1 MNHVPA
7 RSIARACVVSL
18 CVLVAVVVAAASVP
32 TGTAEDTGFSAERL
46 QRIHEVMKRY
56 IDGGQISG
64 AVTLVARRGRIA
76 HFDAH
81 GLLDLESK
89 KPVPKDAIFRL
100 ASTSKPITGVAVMM
114 LVEEGKIRLNDPVAS
129 YIPELKGLKV
139 AIPRPSP
146 GGQPA
151 AAGGRGGRGGAA
163 AVLVDFVTATRD
175 ITIRDLLTHTSGLV
189 SGGVASAEANKV
201 MQTRKPTES
210 LADFIPR
217 LGTVPLDFQPGTE
230 WRYSGLAGF
239 DTLGRIVE
247 IASGQPYDQFL
258 RRRIFD
264 PLGMKDTGFYLPD
277 DRTARLMTLYQRM
290 ENRLARAENQSGLS
304 SKTYFSGA
312 GGLMST
318 AEDYLQFAQMLLN
331 GGTLNGKRLLGP
343 RTVEFMTAPSHSGAL
358 FAANPG
364 RGGLGFG
371 LSVEVVQDNVRAL
384 RLTSNGS
391 FGWDGAYGTHFWI
404 DPKEQ
409 LVGIV
414 FIQTAT
420 PGLAR
425 DFENGVMQAIVN

>member
-1 MNHVPA
+1 VSHL
-7 RSIARACVVSL
+7 SIRPVLRACLVSS
-18 CVLVAVVVAAASVP
+18 CVALLAFVSTAASVP

-46 QRIHEVMKRY
+46 PRINDFVKRY
-56 IDGGQISG
+56 IDAGQISG

-76 HFDAH
+76 HFNAH
-81 GLLDLESK
+81 GFLDLESK

-100 ASTSKPITGVAVMM
+100 ASTSKPITGAAVMM
-114 LVEEGKIRLNDPVAS
+114 LVEEGKIRLSDPVAT
-129 YIPELKGLKV
+129 YIPEFKGLKV
-139 AIPRPSP
+139 AVPRPGP
-146 GGQPA
+146 GGQAA
-151 AAGGRGGRGGAA
+151 AAGGRGGRGAA
-163 AVLVDFVTATRD
+163 AIPVDLVSATRD
-175 ITIRDLLTHTSGLV
+175 ITIRDLLTHTSGFV
-189 SGGVASAEANKV
+189 SGGVAAAEANKV

-210 LADFIPR
+210 LADFVPR
-217 LGTVPLDFQPGTE
+217 LGAVPLDFQPGTE

-239 DTLGRIVE
+239 DTLGRVVE
-247 IASGQPYDQFL
+247 VASGQPYDQFL
-258 RRRIFD
+258 RRRIFE
-264 PLGMKDTGFYLPD
+264 PLGMKDTGFYLAD
-277 DRTARLMTLYQRM
+277 DRTPRLMTLYQRV
-290 ENRLARAENQSGLS
+290 ENKLTKAESQTGLS

-343 RTVEFMTAPSHSGAL
+343 RTVELMTAPSHSGAL

-364 RGGLGFG
+364 RGGMGFG
-371 LSVEVVQDNVRAL
+371 LSVEVVQDNVRAV

-391 FGWDGAYGTHFWI
+391 FGWDGAYGTHFWV

-425 DFENGVMQAIVN
+425 DFETAVMQAIVN